1 MYETSTCWSP
11 PAGDVIGACL
21 NRAAGTIAYYKNG
34 MCLGVA
40 FDGVR
45 EECMYPC
52 VGMRTKDEEVS
63 HMLSIQ
69 DSVMRPLTLSPSD
82 ARSRL

>member
-1 MYETSTCWSP
+1 MTAQSNL
-11 PAGDVIGACL
+11 AGDVIGACL

-40 FDGVR
+40 FDGIR
-45 EECMYPC
+45 EECLYPC

-63 HMLSIQ
+63 YV
-69 DSVMRPLTLSPSD
+69 SVG
-82 ARSRL
+82 